1 MSDGL
6 RSESEKRFSESD
18 GLIRSPSEVRRSPS
32 EVRQLPTALFF
43 RRTPKTSDGLRSDS
57 SDVRSESVGLQ
68 SDFSESEKTFGFFG
82 LFFGLYQKFLSPI
95 RTSASPKRVRIGL
108 FGLHITICRTPKKV
122 PSDSIGLNRTPK
134 GLFRTFINFCR
145 TLICKF
151 FGRSDS
157 DRTSPDSDWTKLSQ
171 NFSTPSDFRRTPAES
186 EKRFSESEGLRRT
199 PTKSA
204 NKIHSPTDEWLS
216 PTFLVSP
223 IKSDG
228 LRSDSDGLRSDFG
241 IFFRTR

>member
-1 MSDGL
+1 M
-6 RSESEKRFSESD
+6 
-18 GLIRSPSEVRRSPS
+18 
-32 EVRQLPTALFF
+32 
-43 RRTPKTSDGLRSDS
+43 
-57 SDVRSESVGLQ
+57 
-68 SDFSESEKTFGFFG
+68 
-82 LFFGLYQKFLSPI
+82 
-95 RTSASPKRVRIGL
+95 ASPKRVRIGL
-108 FGLHITICRTPKKV
+108 FGLHITICRTPENV

-134 GLFRTFINFCR
+134 GVFRTFINFCR
-145 TLICKF
+145 TFICKF

-157 DRTSPDSDWTKLSQ
+157 DRTSRDSDRTKISQ

-199 PTKSA
+199 PTDSEKSV
-204 NKIHSPTDEWLS
+204 NKIYSPTDEWLS
-216 PTFLVSP
+216 PTFLASP

>member
-1 MSDGL
+1 M
-6 RSESEKRFSESD
+6 
-18 GLIRSPSEVRRSPS
+18 
-32 EVRQLPTALFF
+32 
-43 RRTPKTSDGLRSDS
+43 
-57 SDVRSESVGLQ
+57 
-68 SDFSESEKTFGFFG
+68 
-82 LFFGLYQKFLSPI
+82 SPI

-157 DRTSPDSDWTKLSQ
+157 DRTSPDSDWTKLSK
-171 NFSTPSDFRRTPAES
+171 NFSTPSDFRRTPRS
-186 EKRFSESEGLRRT
+186 PKNVFRSPKDSEGLRRT
-199 PTKSA
+199 LTKSA

-216 PTFLVSP
+216 PTFLASP